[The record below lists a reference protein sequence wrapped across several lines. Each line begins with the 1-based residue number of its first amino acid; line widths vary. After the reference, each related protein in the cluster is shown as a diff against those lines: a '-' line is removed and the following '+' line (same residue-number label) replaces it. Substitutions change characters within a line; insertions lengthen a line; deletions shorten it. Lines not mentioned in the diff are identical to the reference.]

1 MKRLNQGYV
10 PGKSEQLATSE
21 SQRCASLIKMALD
34 KRWQQLSPSVDTE
47 GVVILSAQFT
57 DAGRLINCRIV
68 QSCGSKMSDRA
79 ALSVASTVGI
89 VYGLSPEFIASSRKE
104 PVKIVYRVQAR

>member
-1 MKRLNQGYV
+1 
-10 PGKSEQLATSE
+10 
-21 SQRCASLIKMALD
+21 
-34 KRWQQLSPSVDTE
+34 
-47 GVVILSAQFT
+47 
-57 DAGRLINCRIV
+57 
-68 QSCGSKMSDRA
+68 MSDRA